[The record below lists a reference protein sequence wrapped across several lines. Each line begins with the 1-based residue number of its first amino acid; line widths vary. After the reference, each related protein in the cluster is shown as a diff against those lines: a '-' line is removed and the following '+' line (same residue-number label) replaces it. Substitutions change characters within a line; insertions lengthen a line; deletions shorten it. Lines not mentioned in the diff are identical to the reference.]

1 MIENIFFEKIL
12 IIMLASVWVLVLIN
26 QLIKIRDQPL
36 NVLFLTKNLHHCKN
50 FRNDLETRK
59 KTGSWKCGFTVYV
72 QAASKSKLVNQE
84 VNHATNQKIK
94 KLTKSP
100 HQTFCPVLYLAVW

>member
-59 KTGSWKCGFTVYV
+59 KRVPESAVSPCMFK
-72 QAASKSKLVNQE
+72 QRQNQ
-84 VNHATNQKIK
+84 N
-94 KLTKSP
+94 
-100 HQTFCPVLYLAVW
+100 